1 MTGMPDITEGI
12 NDPYIEAGEMRHGL
26 FRQIAHVGRIGE
38 IPEPKPERFA
48 TPVALAKRY
57 RLDHSARAV
66 DADHLA
72 GADVVGAE
80 HGGIFAAG
88 GRLEAIGEAPA
99 QDLPGRGIVIDV
111 DPPPPVIRDHAQI
124 IDCLLYTSD

>member
-66 DADHLA
+66 DADHA
-72 GADVVGAE
+72 AARYKRPCANHRCRGSDPRARVCRAHRRGAPRP
-80 HGGIFAAG
+80 H
-88 GRLEAIGEAPA
+88 R
-99 QDLPGRGIVIDV
+99 
-111 DPPPPVIRDHAQI
+111 
-124 IDCLLYTSD
+124 